1 LDFSRQGTKA
11 RRWWKTEEEE
21 EEEALLEMC
30 WRCAG
35 DGDRMKGV

>member
-21 EEEALLEMC
+21 EEEEEALLEMC
-30 WRCAG
+30 WRW
-35 DGDRMKGV
+35 R

>member
-11 RRWWKTEEEE
+11 RRWWKTAEEEE

-30 WRCAG
+30 WRW
-35 DGDRMKGV
+35 R

>member
-21 EEEALLEMC
+21 EEALLEMC
-30 WRCAG
+30 WRW
-35 DGDRMKGV
+35 R

>member
-11 RRWWKTEEEE
+11 RRWWKTAEEEEE

-30 WRCAG
+30 WRW
-35 DGDRMKGV
+35 R

>member
-21 EEEALLEMC
+21 EEEEALLEMC
-30 WRCAG
+30 WRW
-35 DGDRMKGV
+35 R

>member
-30 WRCAG
+30 WRW
-35 DGDRMKGV
+35 R